1 LDSVRVF
8 KFGGASVQDAQGIAR
23 VHRLVCTYGEGPLW
37 VVISAM
43 GKTTN
48 QLEWLVRAVDQQQW
62 PLAMEILGQLKE
74 AHQERIGPLS
84 SVESEQRRLNDVLEH
99 WMGRLKTDLD
109 RLRVAHLSYNC
120 LYDQI
125 VVYGEL
131 ISTAL
136 VSAYFEIQGFA
147 HGWVDAGDL
156 LVTDSTWRDARIH
169 WEETV
174 SKVKACH
181 RLHCGNSPGSSGA
194 FVLTQGFMGQD
205 AGSGLRTTLGRE
217 GSDFTASVLAYA
229 LDAREVC
236 VWKDVAGVMDADPRL
251 FPMARI
257 LPSLSYREA
266 VEMTYYGASVIHP
279 RTIQPLQN
287 KGISLRVRSFLNP
300 EQGGTVIGEMK
311 DGGNFSPCVIVKKNQ
326 CLLELVSRDFS
337 FVGEEGL
344 ALIYKALYDQG
355 LKANLARQTAVS
367 FSLCVDNDPY
377 KRQPVQQTLESDF
390 AVQITEGLSLWTL
403 MHQSEK
409 MRSGLLS
416 GKQILFEQHLG
427 NVCQYVVVD

>member
-1 LDSVRVF
+1 MRVF
-8 KFGGASVQDAQGIAR
+8 KFGGASVQDAEGIAR
-23 VHRLVCTYGEGPLW
+23 VHRLVCQYGEGPLW
-37 VVISAM
+37 MVVSAM

-48 QLEWLVRAVDQQQW
+48 QLETLVQAVHREQW
-62 PLAMEILGQLKE
+62 PQAMEILGQLHE
-74 AHQERIGPLS
+74 AHQARILPLPVNTADS
-84 SVESEQRRLNDVLEH
+84 KRLMDVLEY
-99 WMGRLKTDLD
+99 WMAKLKADLEGM
-109 RLRVAHLSYNC
+109 RAKQVPYNC

-147 HGWVDAGDL
+147 HTWVDAGDL
-156 LVTDSTWRDARIH
+156 LVTDATWRDARIQ
-169 WEETV
+169 WEATV
-174 SKVKACH
+174 SKVKAYDALH
-181 RLHCGNSPGSSGA
+181 REAAPPSSGTC
-194 FVLTQGFMGQD
+194 VLTQGFMGQD
-205 AGSGLRTTLGRE
+205 AVSGLRTTLGRE

-229 LDAREVC
+229 LDAHEVC

-257 LPSLSYREA
+257 LPSLTYREA

-287 KGISLRVRSFLNP
+287 KGIPLRVRSFLNP
-300 EQGGTVIGEMK
+300 DEGGTVIGKMQ
-311 DGGNFSPCVIVKKNQ
+311 DQGRFSPCVIVKKNQ
-326 CLLELVSRDFS
+326 CLLELVSKDFS

-344 ALIYKALYDQG
+344 AMIYKALYDQG
-355 LKANLARQTAVS
+355 LKANLARHTAVS

-377 KRQPVQQTLESDF
+377 KRLPVQDILLTNFGIQ
-390 AVQITEGLSLWTL
+390 VTEGLSLWTL

-409 MRSGLLS
+409 MRSGLLA

-427 NVCQYVVVD
+427 NVYQYVVVD

>member
-1 LDSVRVF
+1 MRVF
-8 KFGGASVQDAQGIAR
+8 KFGGASVQDAEGIAR

-37 VVISAM
+37 IVVSAM

-48 QLEWLVRAVDQQQW
+48 QLETLIQAVHCQQW
-62 PLAMEILGQLKE
+62 PGAMEIVGQLQE
-74 AHQERIGPLS
+74 AHEARIAPLAAN
-84 SVESEQRRLNDVLEH
+84 VTEHRQLQGVLEQ
-99 WMGRLKTDLD
+99 WISKLKTDLD
-109 RLRVAHLSYNC
+109 RLRAEKLPYNC

-136 VSAYFEIQGFA
+136 VSAYFEIQGFVHA
-147 HGWVDAGDL
+147 WVDAGAL
-156 LVTDSTWRDARIH
+156 LVTDATWRDARIQ
-169 WEETV
+169 WEATV

-181 RLHCGNSPGSSGA
+181 ALHSCEPSQPSGVC
-194 FVLTQGFMGQD
+194 VLTQGFIGQD
-205 AGSGLRTTLGRE
+205 AASGLRTTLGRE

-229 LDAREVC
+229 LDASEVC

-257 LPSLSYREA
+257 LSKLSYREA
-266 VEMTYYGASVIHP
+266 VEMTYYGASIIHP

-287 KGISLRVRSFLNP
+287 KGIPLIVRSFLEP
-300 EQGGTVIGEMK
+300 DQGGTVIEEHG
-311 DGGNFSPCVIVKKNQ
+311 DRDHFSPCVIVKKNQ
-326 CLLELVSRDFS
+326 CLLELVSKDLS

-344 ALIYKALYDQG
+344 AMIYKALYDQG
-355 LKANLARQTAVS
+355 LKANLARHTAVS

-377 KRQPVQQTLESDF
+377 KRLPVQEVLDSAF
-390 AVQITEGLSLWTL
+390 GIHITEGLSLWTL
-403 MHQSEK
+403 MHQSDK

-416 GKQILFEQHLG
+416 GKQTLFEQHLG
-427 NVCQYVVVD
+427 NVYQYVVVD